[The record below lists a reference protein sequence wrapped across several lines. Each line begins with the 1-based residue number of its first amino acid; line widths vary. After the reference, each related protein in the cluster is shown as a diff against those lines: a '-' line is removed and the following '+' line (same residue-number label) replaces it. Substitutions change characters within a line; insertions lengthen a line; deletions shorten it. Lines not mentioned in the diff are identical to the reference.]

1 MKKLIVVFLFIAP
14 VLNPR
19 AQTFSTGTV
28 EGEVPQIMV
37 PGQSAYS
44 EKPAPGSDRKLL
56 STPLIA
62 SVDDVFGGAGND
74 SHHRQ
79 LTDLLHPDGTVDL
92 STGYSGSLNAE
103 GFHMVTGQGG
113 EPVFLPATGLDGKGD
128 GDDDYWDRAFGAA
141 GLDGDVRALYVSGDH
156 LYAGGDFTT
165 AGGVTVNHI
174 ARWDGT
180 SWSPLGDGLS
190 EGGGLVSAIV
200 KMGDDLYA
208 GGQFNKAG
216 GVDARY
222 IARWDG
228 TSWSAVGSGNFND
241 YVYALSVIDGNL
253 FAGGGF
259 TNVGAVDVNHIAK
272 WDGNN
277 WSALGT
283 GVDLAVIA
291 LAVMGNDLYAAGHFE
306 TAGGTSANHIAKWDG
321 ASWSSLGTGMDGIV
335 ETISVNGD
343 DLYAGGQFTTA
354 GGVTVNRIAR
364 WNGTSWSA
372 LGAGVNSHV
381 SAIAFMANDVYV
393 GGIFSTAGGTPVNRI
408 ARWNGS
414 TWHAVGEGVDDS
426 VYELAVIGNDLY
438 IGGKF
443 TGSGALTIEH
453 IARWDGSNY
462 ITLGA
467 GLETQVQAV
476 AVMGSDLY
484 AGGFFDIA
492 GGVTVNKVAKWD
504 GNSWS
509 SLGTGMN
516 GNVYALAVS
525 GNSLYAGG
533 EFTTAGG
540 VTANRIARWDGSSW
554 SALGTGMPN
563 GTVRTIAFMGNDLY
577 AGGSFTDAGGTS
589 ANRIAK
595 WDGTSWSALGS
606 GVGASVNALAVSGNS
621 LYAGGLFTTAG
632 GVTVN
637 RIARWD
643 GTSWSAL
650 GDGLGSAVH
659 ALGVLGNELYAGGQF
674 TTAGGIGANR
684 IARWDGTSWSA
695 LDDGLDNWVYALAV
709 SGNVVY
715 AGGAFQDADGETAN
729 YIAQWDGTSWSAL
742 GTGMN
747 ASIVDFAVTGNS
759 LYSGGNFITAGGSP
773 SHYIG
778 RWFKPVADAA
788 VTRTFTTPQA
798 VVLKFNETADITGV
812 GMKITTNSGGPTV
825 HVLRFADAPE
835 DPDGITD
842 NVSAYRWIIHQTG
855 LAHGFNAEVRFSL
868 SDIPDHGITKPDV
881 VTVYKRVTPGSGLFS
896 PLTTTYDSTKDE
908 IVAEG
913 VSSFGEFAFGIKQ
926 THQLTFNV
934 DMQSAAPFDPGGDV
948 VYVTGSMFGWTVP
961 GGQHEDQVLGRVDD
975 SMVWSKTI
983 EAEEGTWEYKYF
995 LNGGWEGGEW
1005 DGPPNRSV
1013 TVENPVQVYDVWGDI
1028 NGSFVPGDRQ
1038 LSAITIQSHH
1048 NECYDAFQTITTG
1061 GLEGPFEVE
1070 PGGEA
1075 KLIAGERIIMA
1086 SGTNI
1091 KQGGYLHAYIDDV
1104 FCADLLTP
1112 KNFVAEEIV
1121 NVPSDPVEPP
1131 GIDLFFR
1138 VYPNPTFATFVIE
1151 PAAVKEGTDVR
1162 IDIHNLLGRLILSKQ
1177 MPAQSAYVLSLSGQ
1191 PPGMYIVR
1199 ITKSNKAGIARIIKK

>member
-1 MKKLIVVFLFIAP
+1 MKKLIVVFLFIIP

-19 AQTFSTGTV
+19 AQTFSTGTA

-44 EKPAPGSDRKLL
+44 EKPAPGSDRNLL

-62 SVDDVFGGAGND
+62 AVDDVPGGAGNA

-79 LTDLLHPDGTVDL
+79 LTELLHPDGTVDL
-92 STGYSGSLNAE
+92 STGYSGSLNAD

-141 GLDGDVRALYVSGDH
+141 GLNGDVRALYVSGDH

-228 TSWSAVGSGNFND
+228 TSWSAVGSGSFND

-259 TNVGAVDVNHIAK
+259 TNVGAVDVNYIAK

-283 GVDLAVIA
+283 GVGGPVIA
-291 LAVMGNDLYAAGHFE
+291 QAVMGNDLYAAGYFE
-306 TAGGTSANHIAKWDG
+306 TAGGTSANRIAKWDG
-321 ASWSSLGTGMDGIV
+321 ASWSSLGTGMDGVV

-343 DLYAGGQFTTA
+343 DLYAGGQFTFA

-364 WNGTSWSA
+364 WDGTSWSA

-426 VYELAVIGNDLY
+426 VYELAVIGNGLY

-516 GNVYALAVS
+516 DNVYALAVS

-554 SALGTGMPN
+554 SALGPGMPN

-595 WDGTSWSALGS
+595 WDGTSWSAL
-606 GVGASVNALAVSGNS
+606 
-621 LYAGGLFTTAG
+621 
-632 GVTVN
+632 
-637 RIARWD
+637 D
-643 GTSWSAL
+643 
-650 GDGLGSAVH
+650 DGLG
-659 ALGVLGNELYAGGQF
+659 
-674 TTAGGIGANR
+674 
-684 IARWDGTSWSA
+684 
-695 LDDGLDNWVYALAV
+695 NWVYALAV

-742 GTGMN
+742 GAGMN

-825 HVLRFADAPE
+825 HVLRFTDAPE

-855 LAHGFNAEVRFSL
+855 LAYGFNAEVRFSL

-881 VTVYKRVTPGSGLFS
+881 VTVYQRVTPGGGLFS

-961 GGQHEDQVLGRVDD
+961 GGQQEDQVLGRVDD

-983 EAEEGTWEYKYF
+983 EVEEGTWEYKYF

-1061 GLEGPFEVE
+1061 YVYCSHNQKQQSGHCTYHQKVMFTRYG
-1070 PGGEA
+1070 A
-1075 KLIAGERIIMA
+1075 HDKLL
-1086 SGTNI
+1086 
-1091 KQGGYLHAYIDDV
+1091 Q
-1104 FCADLLTP
+1104 
-1112 KNFVAEEIV
+1112 
-1121 NVPSDPVEPP
+1121 
-1131 GIDLFFR
+1131 LF
-1138 VYPNPTFATFVIE
+1138 PHKHE
-1151 PAAVKEGTDVR
+1151 QDC
-1162 IDIHNLLGRLILSKQ
+1162 H
-1177 MPAQSAYVLSLSGQ
+1177 
-1191 PPGMYIVR
+1191 
-1199 ITKSNKAGIARIIKK
+1199 